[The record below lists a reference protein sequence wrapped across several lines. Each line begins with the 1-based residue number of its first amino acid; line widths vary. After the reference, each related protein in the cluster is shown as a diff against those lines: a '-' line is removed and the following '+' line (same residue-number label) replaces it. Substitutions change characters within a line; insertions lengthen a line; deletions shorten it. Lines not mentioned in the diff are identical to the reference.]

1 MPKETK
7 KQLVQKWLRKHKF
20 GGTSSYWDGK
30 RRYELTIEDIIKIA
44 NYLKTI
50 LEKNKEKDN
59 QNVLQNHQQRQ

>member
-7 KQLVQKWLRKHKF
+7 EQLVQKWLRKHEF
-20 GGTSSYWDGK
+20 VGSASYWDGK

-50 LEKNKEKDN
+50 SK
-59 QNVLQNHQQRQ
+59 

>member
-1 MPKETK
+1 MN
-7 KQLVQKWLRKHKF
+7 LVAVLHT
-20 GGTSSYWDGK
+20 GTGK

-59 QNVLQNHQQRQ
+59 QNVLQNRQQRQ

>member
-7 KQLVQKWLRKHKF
+7 EQLVQKWLRKHEF
-20 GGTSSYWDGK
+20 GGSASYWDGK

-50 LEKNKEKDN
+50 SK
-59 QNVLQNHQQRQ
+59 